1 MFEGEIEE
9 SIVSLIK
16 KTQGKVIT
24 KKDILSEEP
33 KIAPARPTVKPG
45 VKPERGTPY
54 QPKHSPKPKAG
65 DEGRLPEFLKFNN
78 LNIKFR
84 DE

>member
-1 MFEGEIEE
+1 M
-9 SIVSLIK
+9 
-16 KTQGKVIT
+16 IT

-33 KIAPARPTVKPG
+33 KIAPAQPKVDPG
-45 VKPERGTPY
+45 TKPERLTPY
-54 QPKHSPKPKAG
+54 RPKPGGNPKPKAG